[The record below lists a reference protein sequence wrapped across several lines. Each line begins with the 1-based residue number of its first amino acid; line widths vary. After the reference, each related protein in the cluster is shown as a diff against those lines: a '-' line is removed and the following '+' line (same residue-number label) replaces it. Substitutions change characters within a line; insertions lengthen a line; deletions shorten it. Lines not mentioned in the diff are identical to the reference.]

1 MTPQDA
7 DRAAELLAAARQN
20 AKFITLDGAL
30 CPATVNDAYAV
41 QAALAR
47 RAGGVAGWKI
57 MGVVPSQLK
66 ALNIEHPIAAP
77 LFSAYMHQNS
87 LRVPLAKFVAPMLE
101 AEFDFVL
108 ARDLPAR
115 ATPYS
120 VDEVAAAVKEL
131 RPAIEIVDSRVGRPQ
146 PTPVTLADCFGNG
159 GLVTGTP
166 VSDWRGLDLL
176 KHEITV
182 TVDGKRIAGGNGA
195 VVPNGPLAALTVL
208 ANNAPPWSGGLKAGQ
223 IVTTGS
229 CTGMPPLGGGRE
241 VVADFGTLGEVRI
254 SFTA

>member
-7 DRAAELLAAARQN
+7 ERAAELLAAARQN
-20 AKFITLDGAL
+20 ARPAILEGAL
-30 CPATVNDAYAV
+30 CPASVNDAYAV
-41 QAALAR
+41 QAALAKR
-47 RAGGVAGWKI
+47 VGGVAGWKV
-57 MGVVPSQLK
+57 MGVVPAQLK
-66 ALNIEHPIAAP
+66 ALKIEHPIAAP
-77 LFSAYMHQNS
+77 IFSAYMHQNP
-87 LRVPLAKFVAPMLE
+87 LRVPVAKFVAPMLE

-108 ARDLPAR
+108 ARDLPSR

-120 VDEVAAAVKEL
+120 IDEVAAAVKEL

-146 PTPVTLADCFGNG
+146 PTPITLADCFGNG

-166 VSDWRGLDLL
+166 VSDWHSLDLL
-176 KHEITV
+176 THEITV
-182 TVDGKRIAGGNGA
+182 KVDGKTIARGNGA

-229 CTGMPPLGGGRE
+229 CTGMPPLASGRE
-241 VVADFGTLGEVRI
+241 VVADFGKLGEVRI

>member
-1 MTPQDA
+1 MTPKDVEW
-7 DRAAELLAAARQN
+7 AAGLLAAARQN
-20 AKFITLDGAL
+20 ARVAALEGAL
-30 CPATVNDAYAV
+30 VPTSIEDAYAV

-57 MGVVPSQLK
+57 AGVVPAQLETLK
-66 ALNIEHPIAAP
+66 IGRPIAAP
-77 LFSAYMHQNS
+77 LFSTYMYQS
-87 LRVPLAKFVAPMLE
+87 PLRVPVANFVAPMLE

-108 ARDLPAR
+108 AHDLPLR
-115 ATPYS
+115 PNLYS
-120 VDEVAAAVKEL
+120 IDEVAAAVKEL

-146 PTPVTLADCFGNG
+146 ATPLMLADCFGNG

-166 VSDWRGLDLL
+166 VSNWRGLDLL

-182 TVDGKRIAGGNGA
+182 KVDGKTIATGNGA
-195 VVPNGPLAALTVL
+195 RVPNGPLAALMVL
-208 ANNAPPWSGGLKAGQ
+208 ANNAPSWSGGLKAGQ

-229 CTGMPPLGGGRE
+229 CTGMPPLAGGRD
-241 VVADFGTLGEVRI
+241 VVADFGKLGEVRI

>member
-7 DRAAELLAAARQN
+7 ERAADLLAAARQN
-20 AKFITLDGAL
+20 AKFLTLDAAL
-30 CPATVNDAYAV
+30 CPATIADAYQV
-41 QAALAR
+41 QAALAK

-57 MGVVPSQLK
+57 MGVAPGQLK
-66 ALNIEHPIAAP
+66 ALKIEHAIAAP
-77 LFSAYMHQNS
+77 IFPAYVHQNS
-87 LRVPLAKFVAPMLE
+87 LRVPLAKFVEPMLE

-115 ATPYS
+115 STPYS
-120 VDEVAAAVKEL
+120 IDEVAAAVKEL

-176 KHEITV
+176 KQEIVV
-182 TVDGKRIAGGNGA
+182 TVDGKQIAHGNGA

-229 CTGMPPLGGGRE
+229 CTGMPPLAGGRE
-241 VVADFGTLGEVRI
+241 VVADFGSLGEVRI